1 MGQKVNPIGLRLGIT
16 RTWDSIWFAQMDEY
30 KKYLHE
36 DIMIRT
42 MIGNRF
48 KKSGIIKIIIE
59 RFPGR
64 LNVSIH
70 TARPGVVI
78 GQKGA
83 RIESLKNDIKKEIN
97 TKLHVGIVGVKKTE
111 SVAQAIADTVA
122 QQLEKRIPF
131 RRVMKQALRGGMR
144 SGLEGIKITVAGR
157 LNGADMARSEQ
168 YKDGR
173 VPLHTLRAN
182 VEYAFSQAETTYGII
197 GVKIW
202 TYHGDILPGKEDK
215 EEDDF
220 LVRPVTA

>member
-16 RTWDSIWFAQMDEY
+16 RTWDSVWFAQMDEY

-36 DIMIRT
+36 DIMIRN
-42 MIGNRF
+42 MIADRF
-48 KKSGIIKIIIE
+48 KKAGIIKTIIE

-70 TARPGVVI
+70 TARPGIVI

-83 RIESLKNDIKKEIN
+83 RIESLKSDIRKKIDI
-97 TKLHVGIVGVKKTE
+97 KLHVGIVGVKKTE

-122 QQLEKRIPF
+122 QQLEKRVPF
-131 RRVMKQALRGGMR
+131 RRVMKQALRGAMR
-144 SGLEGIKITVAGR
+144 SGLEGVKLTVAGR

-197 GVKIW
+197 GVKVW

-220 LVRPVTA
+220 LVRPATA

>member
-1 MGQKVNPIGLRLGIT
+1 MGQKVNPISLRLGIT
-16 RTWDSIWFAQMDEY
+16 RTWDSVWFAQASEY
-30 KKYLHE
+30 KKCLHE
-36 DIMIRT
+36 DIMIRN
-42 MIGNRF
+42 MIAEGF
-48 KKSGIIKIIIE
+48 KKAGIIKTIIE

-64 LNVSIH
+64 LTITIH

-83 RIESLKNDIKKEIN
+83 RIESLKDEIKKKID

-111 SVAQAIADTVA
+111 SVAQAISDTVA
-122 QQLEKRIPF
+122 QQLEKRVPF
-131 RRVMKQALRGGMR
+131 RRVMKQALRGAMR
-144 SGLEGIKITVAGR
+144 SGLQGIKIIVSGR

-182 VEYAFSQAETTYGII
+182 VEYAFSQAETSYGII
-197 GVKIW
+197 GVKVW

-215 EEDDF
+215 EEDEF
-220 LVRPVTA
+220 LVRPATA